1 MAKKKDEKDVL
12 VVRDEK
18 TGEISVVAGLNAD
31 GSPKRI
37 PAKAENSQSFLQFDR
52 HGDVLDNFFK
62 NFFRQCKEPSRFGFY
77 RVAADQADKL
87 LEVIKDLLKD
97 PDGNKEMLAPH
108 KVDTSGYEKKVQEEQ
123 SAEKQ
128 EQPEQKQDDEPK
140 KQEEMEQ
147 KNEQNQEN
155 PQQAQSN
162 RGYQPID
169 ESKINWKELEEK
181 WGVKRDDLEKSG
193 DLNRM
198 LNYGKSDLVRVSP
211 NFGGEAFE
219 LDARLSFKKDG
230 EGNVSLVPH
239 FIRKEQKLD
248 EYKEHKFSDDDRKN
262 LRETGNLGRVVD
274 LVDRETGEII
284 PSFVSIDRKTN
295 EITDVP
301 ANKVRIPERIG
312 KTEITKQEQDMLRAG
327 LPVRDKLI
335 ERNDG
340 RKFVTTLQVNVE
352 QRGVEFVP
360 GTGRSPR
367 TVQTQ
372 ETKGDTSKS
381 QAQGGENAT
390 QTKKEQRRN
399 TWTNEDG
406 SIRPI
411 SKWSDVNFTEQQK
424 ADYVAGKA
432 VKLENVTDK
441 QGFHATMYIK
451 FNPEKGRPY
460 RYETNP
466 DIGQQ
471 VAPSNESRTQV
482 AVNNEGKTNEATK
495 NLKEPLQKG
504 QTTPKDARQQ
514 QQQDKPQKKTGKGM
528 KV

>member
-31 GSPKRI
+31 GSPKRT
-37 PAKAENSQSFLQFDR
+37 PAKAENAQSFLQFDR

-123 SAEKQ
+123 AAEK
-128 EQPEQKQDDEPK
+128 PEQKQEEPK

-147 KNEQNQEN
+147 KNEQNQES
-155 PQQAQSN
+155 PQQTQGN

-169 ESKINWKELEEK
+169 ESKINWQELEEK
-181 WGVKRDDLEKSG
+181 WGVRRDDLEKSG
-193 DLNRM
+193 DLTKM

-284 PSFVSIDRKTN
+284 PSFISIDRKTN
-295 EITDVP
+295 EITDIP

-335 ERNDG
+335 ERKDG

-367 TVQTQ
+367 AA
-372 ETKGDTSKS
+372 
-381 QAQGGENAT
+381 QAQEAKNNPIQGQAQDAENAAAI
-390 QTKKEQRRN
+390 QNGQRRN
-399 TWTNEDG
+399 SWTNADG

-411 SKWSDVNFTEQQK
+411 SKWSGVEFTEQQK

-441 QGFHATMYIK
+441 QGFHATMYIR

-460 RYETNP
+460 RYDTDP
-466 DIGQQ
+466 DNAQK

-482 AVNNEGKTNEATK
+482 AVNSEGKTNEATK

-504 QTTPKDARQQ
+504 QTAPKDTAQQ
-514 QQQDKPQKKTGKGM
+514 QQQKRNNKGM
-528 KV
+528 KM

>member
-37 PAKAENSQSFLQFDR
+37 PAKAENAQSFLQFDR
-52 HGDVLDNFFK
+52 HGDVLDNFFR
-62 NFFRQCKEPSRFGFY
+62 NFFRQCREPSRFGFY

-147 KNEQNQEN
+147 KNEQNQES
-155 PQQAQSN
+155 PQQTQGN

-169 ESKINWKELEEK
+169 ESKINWQKLEEK

-248 EYKEHKFSDDDRKN
+248 DYKEHKFSDDDRKN

-274 LVDRETGEII
+274 IVDRETGEII
-284 PSFVSIDRKTN
+284 PSYISIDRKTN
-295 EITDVP
+295 EITDIP
-301 ANKVRIPERIG
+301 ASKVRIPERIG
-312 KTEITKQEQDMLRAG
+312 KTEITAQERDMLRAG

-360 GTGRSPR
+360 GTGKSPR
-367 TVQTQ
+367 TAQTQ

-381 QAQGGENAT
+381 QAQGGENAA

-411 SKWSDVNFTEQQK
+411 SKWSGVNFTEQQK

-460 RYETNP
+460 RYDTNP

-504 QTTPKDARQQ
+504 QTAPKTARQQ
-514 QQQDKPQKKTGKGM
+514 QQQDKPKKTGKGM
-528 KV
+528 KM

>member
-1 MAKKKDEKDVL
+1 MAKKTTEKDVL
-12 VVRDEK
+12 IVRDEK

-31 GSPKRI
+31 GSPKRT
-37 PAKAENSQSFLQFDR
+37 PAKAENAQSFLQFDR

-97 PDGNKEMLAPH
+97 PEGNKEMLAPH

-128 EQPEQKQDDEPK
+128 EQPGQKQDDEPK

-193 DLNRM
+193 NLDRM

-248 EYKEHKFSDDDRKN
+248 EFKEHKFSDDDRKN

-335 ERNDG
+335 ERKDG

-360 GTGRSPR
+360 GTGKSPR
-367 TVQTQ
+367 TAQTQ

-381 QAQGGENAT
+381 QAQGGENAA

-411 SKWSDVNFTEQQK
+411 SKWSGVSFTDQQK

-460 RYETNP
+460 RYDTNP
-466 DIGQQ
+466 DNAQQ

-482 AVNNEGKTNEATK
+482 AVNNDGKTNEATK
-495 NLKEPLQKG
+495 NLREPLQKG
-504 QTTPKDARQQ
+504 QTNPKDARQQ
-514 QQQDKPQKKTGKGM
+514 QQQEKPQKKTGKGM
-528 KV
+528 KM

>member
-12 VVRDEK
+12 IVRDEK

-31 GSPKRI
+31 GSPKRT
-37 PAKAENSQSFLQFDR
+37 PAKVENARSFLQFDR

-123 SAEKQ
+123 AAEKP
-128 EQPEQKQDDEPK
+128 EQTEQKQEEPK

-147 KNEQNQEN
+147 KNEQNQES
-155 PQQAQSN
+155 PQQTQGN

-169 ESKINWKELEEK
+169 ESKINWQELEEK
-181 WGVKRDDLEKSG
+181 WGVRRDDLEKSG
-193 DLNRM
+193 DLTKM

-219 LDARLSFKKDG
+219 LDARLSFKKDS

-248 EYKEHKFSDDDRKN
+248 EYKEHKFSDEDRKN

-274 LVDRETGEII
+274 IVDRETGEII
-284 PSFVSIDRKTN
+284 PSFISIDRKTN
-295 EITDVP
+295 EITDIP

-335 ERNDG
+335 ERKDG

-367 TVQTQ
+367 AA
-372 ETKGDTSKS
+372 
-381 QAQGGENAT
+381 QAQEAKNNPIQGQAQDAENAAAI
-390 QTKKEQRRN
+390 QNGQRRN
-399 TWTNEDG
+399 SWTNADG

-411 SKWSDVNFTEQQK
+411 SKWSGVDFTEQQK

-441 QGFHATMYIK
+441 QGFHATMYIR

-460 RYETNP
+460 RYDTDP
-466 DIGQQ
+466 DNAQK

-482 AVNNEGKTNEATK
+482 AVNSEGKTNEATK
-495 NLKEPLQKG
+495 KLKEPLRKG
-504 QTTPKDARQQ
+504 QTAPKDTAQQ
-514 QQQDKPQKKTGKGM
+514 QQQKRNNKGM
-528 KV
+528 KM

>member
-1 MAKKKDEKDVL
+1 
-12 VVRDEK
+12 
-18 TGEISVVAGLNAD
+18 
-31 GSPKRI
+31 
-37 PAKAENSQSFLQFDR
+37 
-52 HGDVLDNFFK
+52 
-62 NFFRQCKEPSRFGFY
+62 RQCKEPSRFGFY

-87 LEVIKDLLKD
+87 MEVMKDLLKD
-97 PDGNKEMLAPH
+97 PEANKELLAPH
-108 KVDTSGYEKKVQEEQ
+108 KVDTSGYEKQVKEEQTAGKTEQTEQKQEEQ
-123 SAEKQ
+123 
-128 EQPEQKQDDEPK
+128 PK
-140 KQEEMEQ
+140 ENQKQEEME
-147 KNEQNQEN
+147 KKQES
-155 PQQAQSN
+155 PQQQTQGR

-169 ESKINWKELEEK
+169 ESKINWQELEEK
-181 WGVKRDDLEKSG
+181 WGVKRADLEKSG
-193 DLNRM
+193 DLTKM
-198 LNYGKSDLVRVSP
+198 LNYGKSDLVKVSP

-248 EYKEHKFSDDDRKN
+248 EYKEHKFSDEDRKN

-274 LVDRETGEII
+274 IVDRETGEII

-335 ERNDG
+335 ERKDG

-367 TVQTQ
+367 AAQAQ
-372 ETKGDTSKS
+372 EAKNNPAQG
-381 QAQGGENAT
+381 QAQGTENTANT
-390 QTKKEQRRN
+390 NKEQRRN
-399 TWTNEDG
+399 TWTNADG

-411 SKWSDVNFTEQQK
+411 SKWSGVNFTDQQK
-424 ADYVAGKA
+424 ADYAAGKA

-460 RYETNP
+460 RYDTNP
-466 DIGQQ
+466 DNAQKI
-471 VAPSNESRTQV
+471 APSNESRTQV
-482 AVNNEGKTNEATK
+482 AVNNDGKTNEATK

-504 QTTPKDARQQ
+504 QTAPKDTAQQ
-514 QQQDKPQKKTGKGM
+514 QQQEKPQKRNNKGM
-528 KV
+528 KM